1 MTFVWARAAD
11 GNRETVRR
19 RRGRTRAS
27 ERERW
32 GLRVKDGTAGITKPP
47 FGMRSPMLGT
57 AGEEKRQSMRGGRRE
72 SARILYLWYHSGA
85 RQTRGGSAGTGA
97 RGGAPT
103 VSRRGSWRLRARKRA
118 RGWGRA

>member
-11 GNRETVRR
+11 GDWEAVRR
-19 RRGRTRAS
+19 RRTRAS
-27 ERERW
+27 VREQR
-32 GLRVKDGTAGITKPP
+32 GLRVKDRTAGITKPP

-85 RQTRGGSAGTGA
+85 RQTRGGSAGTDA
-97 RGGAPT
+97 RGGAPA
-103 VSRRGSWRLRARKRA
+103 VRRRRSFALRARKKA
-118 RGWGRA
+118 SGRGRG